1 MAAILLIPPSLP
13 SDSLSPDSPSSAYLP
28 DSSDCMNL
36 LLCENT
42 PSPSVFLLL
51 RFDPVVGKIWISS
64 LPPRLNLTLN
74 GISQPIEHFFKNGVE
89 DTCLALSQ
97 TYQISLPHYLM
108 LSRDRFV
115 PLINQFSPTPF
126 TLSEDFSMT
135 VHQTPVLLK
144 KGIQLLD
151 GAQLLEWLKQEAPS
165 SPVKQ
170 GNFLCDT
177 LASCINHHLS
187 LLCENRSQ
195 QLFSDIVNLCRT
207 NLTFADYAS
216 RKKAADFI
224 PRFTESPAS
233 ALRLQF
239 TQNRDATLSL
249 SPDSLS
255 EFQSAFCS

>member
-126 TLSEDFSMT
+126 TLSEDLSMT

-151 GAQLLEWLKQEAPS
+151 
-165 SPVKQ
+165 
-170 GNFLCDT
+170 
-177 LASCINHHLS
+177 LS
-187 LLCENRSQ
+187 L
-195 QLFSDIVNLCRT
+195 IH
-207 NLTFADYAS
+207 
-216 RKKAADFI
+216 I
-224 PRFTESPAS
+224 
-233 ALRLQF
+233 
-239 TQNRDATLSL
+239 
-249 SPDSLS
+249 
-255 EFQSAFCS
+255 